1 MSRATNPFGRS
12 TVTLSVFDRLKDE
25 PEPASRAD
33 ALRRLRRSVADD
45 LEMLLNTRQVRELP
59 ADFKELHNSVAAY
72 GMPDFS
78 AINARSASARN
89 HLVHVVEELI
99 ARFEPRLREVVVS
112 IEPAG
117 DAELE
122 EALRTERALR
132 FRIDAQL
139 VVQPS
144 PEPVTYD
151 TTFSLSSGDYK
162 VRGDA

>member
-25 PEPASRAD
+25 PPPVSRAD
-33 ALRRLRRSVADD
+33 ALRRLKQSVADD
-45 LEMLLNTRQVRELP
+45 LEMLLNTRQVQELP
-59 ADFKELHNSVAAY
+59 ADFRELNNSVAAY

-78 AINARSASARN
+78 TLNARNATERN
-89 HLVHVVEELI
+89 QLVHVVEELI

-117 DAELE
+117 EAELE
-122 EALRTERALR
+122 EALRTERKLR

-139 VVQPS
+139 IVQPS
-144 PEPVTYD
+144 PEPVTFD